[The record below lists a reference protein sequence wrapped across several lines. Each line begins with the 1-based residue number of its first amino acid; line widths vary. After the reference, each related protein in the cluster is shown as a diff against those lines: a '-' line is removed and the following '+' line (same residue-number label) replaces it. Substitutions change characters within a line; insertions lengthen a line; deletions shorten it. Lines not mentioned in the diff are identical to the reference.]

1 MKRRVFLAAAAA
13 AIGAGTLPRPA
24 MGVDGPISLGH
35 LAFAGYQE
43 YLGSEMTGNPGRSKR
58 HVYSWDLC
66 SFKEDWERAAQVVLD
81 GGDPREMF
89 LAYSAHLTPEEAGKQ
104 WEMFI
109 VMRQYWVAAHS
120 AVLGERKY
128 TCSWIGEVKIGTP
141 DEMAEMIRRENKR
154 MIRSHS

>member
-1 MKRRVFLAAAAA
+1 
-13 AIGAGTLPRPA
+13 

-89 LAYSAHLTPEEAGKQ
+89 
-104 WEMFI
+104 I